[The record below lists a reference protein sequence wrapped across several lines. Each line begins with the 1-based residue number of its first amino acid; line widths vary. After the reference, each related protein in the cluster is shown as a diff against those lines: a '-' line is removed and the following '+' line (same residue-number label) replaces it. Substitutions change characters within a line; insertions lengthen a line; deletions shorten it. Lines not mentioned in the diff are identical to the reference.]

1 MSVAA
6 HHSRVRLAH
15 QGPTRRASCRQPE
28 PQILAGLYTAVL
40 DPDGVWTLYAGTTA
54 LVASADRGVLAAAM
68 LSDAFP
74 GHSIRPDLVAAFA
87 LELPDEGFVLPADLV
102 AGWALRWALA

>member
-1 MSVAA
+1 MSVA
-6 HHSRVRLAH
+6 HHSRVRVSQHRL
-15 QGPTRRASCRQPE
+15 TRREPCRCDQ
-28 PQILAGLYTAVL
+28 PQILDGLYTAL
-40 DPDGVWTLYAGTTA
+40 RDPDGVWSLYCGKAM
-54 LVASADRGVLAAAM
+54 LVASADRHVLAAAM
-68 LSDAFP
+68 LADAFP

>member
-1 MSVAA
+1 MSVA
-6 HHSRVRLAH
+6 HSERIRLSH
-15 QGPTRRASCRQPE
+15 RQPVRRE
-28 PQILAGLYTAVL
+28 PCRSAAPQILDGLYTAL
-40 DPDGVWTLYAGTTA
+40 RDPDGHWTLYSGTTL
-54 LVASADRGVLAAAM
+54 LVGTTDLNVLATAM
-68 LSDAFP
+68 LTDAFP